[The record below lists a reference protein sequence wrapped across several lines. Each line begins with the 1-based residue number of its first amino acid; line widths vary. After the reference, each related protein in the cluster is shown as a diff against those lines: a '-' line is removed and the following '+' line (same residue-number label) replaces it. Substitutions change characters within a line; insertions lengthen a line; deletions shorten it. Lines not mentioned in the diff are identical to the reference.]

1 MRAQGRLLTPRPRA
15 QVYNE
20 KIDVFSYAMC
30 LVELVD
36 CKLPWTGVA
45 MGAEVPHRVTTA
57 ARPERQLKKC
67 NAQLA
72 ELIRDCWEQT
82 PAERPNFSTVVRRL
96 EIMPGH
102 DGAE

>member
-1 MRAQGRLLTPRPRA
+1 MDGARNSARGGAFIHVRAQGRLLTPRLRA

-36 CKLPWTGVA
+36 CKLPWSGVA

-57 ARPERQLKKC
+57 ARPERLRWIW
-67 NAQLA
+67 A
-72 ELIRDCWEQT
+72 
-82 PAERPNFSTVVRRL
+82 
-96 EIMPGH
+96 
-102 DGAE
+102 